1 MKDKIIE
8 LTSAMEDKAI
18 AERLKWLEE
27 EQQKNDL
34 EGSSKLGISILIGA
48 AFWAGFW
55 VTFALLNSGCMVVI
69 QPTEYVDRE
78 LSDMSDGIHADD
90 RIQLEK
96 LINEK

>member
-1 MKDKIIE
+1 MKENETIIE
-8 LTSAMEDKAI
+8 LTNAMDDQATEERI
-18 AERLKWLEE
+18 AWLEH

-34 EGSSKLGISILIGA
+34 EGSSWLGISVLVGVLIWIA
-48 AFWAGFW
+48 IM
-55 VTFALLNSGCMVVI
+55 VITSGCMVVI

-96 LINEK
+96 LVNEK

>member
-1 MKDKIIE
+1 MTKETIIE
-8 LTSAMEDKAI
+8 LTNVMEDQAT

-34 EGSSKLGISILIGA
+34 EGSSKLGISILVGA
-48 AFWAGFW
+48 IFWI
-55 VTFALLNSGCMVVI
+55 ALAWLTSGCMVVI

-78 LSDMSDGIHADD
+78 LADMSDGIHAND

>member
-8 LTSAMEDKAI
+8 LTSVMEDKAI

-48 AFWAGFW
+48 AFWI
-55 VTFALLNSGCMVVI
+55 ALAWLTSGCMVVI

-78 LSDMSDGIHADD
+78 LSDMSDGIHGVD

-96 LINEK
+96 LVNEK

>member
-1 MKDKIIE
+1 MTKEKETIIE
-8 LTSAMEDKAI
+8 LTSAMEDLAT
-18 AERLKWLEE
+18 AERLKWLKD

-34 EGSSKLGISILIGA
+34 EGSSKLGISILVGA
-48 AFWAGFW
+48 AFWI
-55 VTFALLNSGCMVVI
+55 ALAWLTAGCMVVI

-78 LSDMSDGIHADD
+78 LADMSDGIHADD